1 MLKKIFWISLG
12 FFLLT
17 LVFLGVYEFAF
28 KHNTLNPVADP
39 EKKAQSTKKEI
50 ASEEDIARTLAFENF
65 LSEPIA
71 FPGTEANHL
80 FYYSTRDR
88 QLKRISYDQK
98 ETGILMRQLSGEVK
112 RLVWSPLYTS
122 ALALLEQDGKMLWHY
137 LDFRNQT
144 QLPLK
149 PEMSRLSW
157 NTLGDSIFYQF
168 TDPGTGATSLNM
180 ANFDGSNWK
189 KLVDLE
195 KGDYFLTAIPQSSRL
210 AFWNKPDG
218 FTEGRLESLS
228 MTGDGRKVIVTGKFG
243 SDYLWSPDGHT
254 VLVGNTESKG
264 SPVPVIGIVDENG
277 NNYRDLRIP
286 TLINKIVWS
295 RDNQTLYYAQPGA
308 FPSGTILPN
317 DYYGK
322 PLFTQ
327 DTFWKVNIK
336 TGKRERLIPLN
347 EMNQAFDATSLFLAP
362 DETSLFFIDRE
373 SSKLY
378 RISL

>member
-17 LVFLGVYEFAF
+17 LVFLGIYEFAF
-28 KHNTLNPVADP
+28 KHNTLDPVADP
-39 EKKAQSTKKEI
+39 EKKASQNKKEI
-50 ASEEDIARTLAFENF
+50 ISEEEIARNLAFENF
-65 LSEPIA
+65 LNEPIA
-71 FPGTEANHL
+71 FPGTETNHL
-80 FYYSTRDR
+80 FYYSPREK

-98 ETGILMRQLSGEVK
+98 EAGILMKDLPGEVR
-112 RLVWSPLYTS
+112 RLVWSPIYTG
-122 ALALLEQDGKMLWHY
+122 ALALLEHDGKNLWYY

-144 QLPLK
+144 KLPLK

-157 NTLGDSIFYQF
+157 NTLGESIFYQF
-168 TDPGTGATSLNM
+168 TDPTTGSVSLNM
-180 ANFDGSNWK
+180 ASFDGSNWK
-189 KLVDLE
+189 KLTDLE
-195 KGDYFLTAIPQSSRL
+195 KGDFFLTAIPQSSRI
-210 AFWNKPDG
+210 AFWNRPDG
-218 FTEGRLESLS
+218 FVEGKLESVSITGEGRKMITS
-228 MTGDGRKVIVTGKFG
+228 GRFG
-243 SDYLWSPDGHT
+243 GDYLWSPDGHT
-254 VLVGNTESKG
+254 VLVGSTESKG
-264 SPVPVIGIVDENG
+264 SHTPTIGIINDDGTGYQN
-277 NNYRDLRIP
+277 LRIP

-308 FPSGTILPN
+308 FPSGTVLPN
-317 DYYGK
+317 DYHGK
-322 PLFTQ
+322 PLFTK

-347 EMNQAFDATSLFLAP
+347 EMGQAFDATSLFLAP